1 MKGGMIHP
9 HDKNVPHNAGG
20 DLKGGSQNQYGENR
34 HIAGAGGGN
43 KATNK
48 GKRSHP

>member
-1 MKGGMIHP
+1 MNPSAI
-9 HDKNVPHNAGG
+9 NAPRKKEG
-20 DLKGGSQNQYGENR
+20 DLQGGRKNQYGENR

-48 GKRSHP
+48 GKRPHP

>member
-1 MKGGMIHP
+1 MNKASINAP
-9 HDKNVPHNAGG
+9 KKAGG

-48 GKRSHP
+48 GKGRAHP